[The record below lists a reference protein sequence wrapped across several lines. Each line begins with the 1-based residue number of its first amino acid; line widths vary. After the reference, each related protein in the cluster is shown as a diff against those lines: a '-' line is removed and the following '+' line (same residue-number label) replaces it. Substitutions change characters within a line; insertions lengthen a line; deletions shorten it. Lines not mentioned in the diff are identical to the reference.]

1 MKLTYNE
8 KFKDRSPEETV
19 KIIHE
24 FFTNMNFSIEVKN
37 LLQSKS
43 STWSCH
49 IELLY
54 NNQIILSQNGKGTT
68 KEYCLASGYGE
79 LYERFCSKYFVLNN
93 FTLSRIFMEQQYK
106 NYGYYF
112 DKDEITIDFNMAFST
127 TQSGKEF
134 LEIFNVDNSFHK
146 FMDILMDNKYIG
158 IPFKN
163 SNDKN
168 ELLYIEPRLLSYL
181 HGSSGLA
188 CGNSFFEAFN
198 QGMSEIYEHS
208 VSNLLFKELHNQYY
222 YLDLTKINN
231 IYLQNIIAKI
241 EENNYLYIIDLSYIY
256 KVPVLMSLIINKTTH
271 AISINLG
278 SFPIFDIALER
289 ILTELY
295 QGFESFSYLK
305 TNGQFPYRLM
315 TFETL
320 QEARNNSE
328 VINPSFKEE
337 ILFRLQKKENHSN
350 IFLNGT
356 YSNEEIYN
364 YILQLNSENN
374 YNIYYYIHS
383 CYNNMYSIEL
393 LDISHPQCFMNL
405 QEFKQKIT
413 APEIITVINTLQLL
427 YKIIDTYIITKVFDL
442 EQYIH
447 ICEQINN
454 FNSIQLWAYY
464 FLQRGSNP
472 LIITSAEVIDNLSFI
487 SIPHQIQRNKINLFN
502 YKNYFIQ
509 NFQKNIY
516 IYDRLLT
523 YNILYRYATS
533 NYTLQEMLD
542 IFNILHLNY
551 NLEDIIYLN
560 NDEYWLNKIL
570 LADIEN
576 YFTENFKQFINI
588 ISKGVNS

>member
-1 MKLTYNE
+1 MGVSL
-8 KFKDRSPEETV
+8 
-19 KIIHE
+19 KIE
-24 FFTNMNFSIEVKN
+24 
-37 LLQSKS
+37 
-43 STWSCH
+43 
-49 IELLY
+49 
-54 NNQIILSQNGKGTT
+54 NNQ
-68 KEYCLASGYGE
+68 
-79 LYERFCSKYFVLNN
+79 
-93 FTLSRIFMEQQYK
+93 
-106 NYGYYF
+106 
-112 DKDEITIDFNMAFST
+112 
-127 TQSGKEF
+127 
-134 LEIFNVDNSFHK
+134 
-146 FMDILMDNKYIG
+146 
-158 IPFKN
+158 
-163 SNDKN
+163 
-168 ELLYIEPRLLSYL
+168 
-181 HGSSGLA
+181 
-188 CGNSFFEAFN
+188 
-198 QGMSEIYEHS
+198 
-208 VSNLLFKELHNQYY
+208 
-222 YLDLTKINN
+222 
-231 IYLQNIIAKI
+231 
-241 EENNYLYIIDLSYIY
+241 
-256 KVPVLMSLIINKTTH
+256 
-271 AISINLG
+271 
-278 SFPIFDIALER
+278 
-289 ILTELY
+289 
-295 QGFESFSYLK
+295 
-305 TNGQFPYRLM
+305 
-315 TFETL
+315 
-320 QEARNNSE
+320 
-328 VINPSFKEE
+328 
-337 ILFRLQKKENHSN
+337 
-350 IFLNGT
+350 
-356 YSNEEIYN
+356 EIYN

-472 LIITSAEVIDNLSFI
+472 LIITSAEGIDNLSFI